1 MSRTKKY
8 DIIINT
14 LFRSDNAFSSVSLS
28 FAKEMAKTHR
38 VFYINHPYSI
48 KDIWK
53 ARKNA
58 KLKERLPTILR
69 GGVYYEKLKEIPE
82 NFVVATPPP
91 TIPINFLPN
100 NGLYNTLHKYN
111 QGVLLGAIKKIIAD
125 NNIKDYIYMTCY
137 DPFFVPILPKEMGAA
152 LNIYQCIDDI
162 STEAYVAKHGVR
174 LEEKAARD
182 SDITLVTSTNLWRH
196 FRAIQ
201 PETHIMHNAVDISIF
216 KNLYYRDIERPA
228 EIKDVKT
235 KIIGFTGNLDN
246 VRLDYRLM
254 RRLAEGHP
262 DKTLLL
268 VGPINSPEVYSE
280 GLDKMPN
287 VILTGAKTIYEVAT
301 YLKFMDVVILPSLLN
316 KMARSVYP
324 LKINEYLAAG
334 KSAISTSF
342 SDDIRSFQPHIRI
355 ADSHDHFVS
364 LIDEAINDYPE
375 HKIRQRMAIGE
386 SNTWK
391 DRVNEFWSITEAF
404 LQKKEKKE
412 PQEQKVETF
421 V

>member
-1 MSRTKKY
+1 MGKKY

-38 VFYINHPYSI
+38 VFYINHPYSL
-48 KDIWK
+48 KDIWDL
-53 ARKNA
+53 RRNE
-58 KLKERLPTILR
+58 KLKQRLPTILR
-69 GGVYYEKLKEIPE
+69 GGVFYENMKEIPE
-82 NFVVATPPP
+82 NFMVATPPP
-91 TIPINFLPN
+91 TIPINFLSN
-100 NGLYNTLHKYN
+100 NGLYKTMYKYN
-111 QGVLLGAIKKIIAD
+111 RNVLLNAVKKIIQD
-125 NNIKDYIYMTCY
+125 NDIKDYIYMTCY
-137 DPFFVPILPKEMGAA
+137 DPFFLPVLPKEMGAA
-152 LNIYQCIDDI
+152 INIYQCIDDI

-174 LEEKAARD
+174 LEEQAARD
-182 SDITLVTSTNLWRH
+182 SDLTLVTSTNLCR
-196 FRAIQ
+196 FYRQFQ
-201 PETHIMHNAVDISIF
+201 PETYIMHNAVDISIF

-287 VILTGAKTIYEVAT
+287 VILTGAKTIYEVAN

-316 KMARSVYP
+316 KMSRSVYP

-355 ADSHDHFVS
+355 ADSHDHFVQ
-364 LIDEAINDYPE
+364 LIDEAIADYPE
-375 HKIRQRMAIGE
+375 YKVRQRMAIGE

-391 DRVNEFWSITEAF
+391 DRVEEFWQITDAYFE
-404 LQKKEKKE
+404 KKEKE
-412 PQEQKVETF
+412 EQKIETL

>member
-1 MSRTKKY
+1 MSMRKKY

-38 VFYINHPYSI
+38 VFYVNHPYSV
-48 KDIWK
+48 KDIWDL
-53 ARKNA
+53 RRNE
-58 KLKERLPTILR
+58 KLKQRLPTILR
-69 GGVYYEKLKEIPE
+69 GDVFYEKLETIPE

-91 TIPINFLPN
+91 TIPINFLSN
-100 NGLYNTLHKYN
+100 NSLYETMYRYN
-111 QGVLLGAIKKIIAD
+111 KQVLLRAIKKVIAD

-137 DPFFVPILPKEMGAA
+137 DPFFVPVLPKEMGAA

-174 LEEKAARD
+174 LEEQAAKE

-196 FRAIQ
+196 FRQIQ

-216 KNLYYRDIERPA
+216 KNLYYRNIERPA

-287 VILTGAKTIYEVAT
+287 VILTGAKTIYEVAN
-301 YLKFMDVVILPSLLN
+301 YLKYMDVVILPSLLN
-316 KMARSVYP
+316 KMSRSVYP

-334 KSAISTSF
+334 KSAIATSF

-355 ADSHDHFVS
+355 AESHDHFVS
-364 LIDEAINDYPE
+364 LIDEAIGDYSE
-375 HKIRQRMAIGE
+375 TKVRQRMAIGE
-386 SNTWK
+386 SNTWG
-391 DRVNEFWSITEAF
+391 DRVNEFWGIVDTF
-404 LQKKEKKE
+404 LEKKEKKAE
-412 PQEQKVETF
+412 VFQSV
-421 V
+421 

>member
-1 MSRTKKY
+1 MRKKY

-38 VFYINHPYSI
+38 VFYINHPYSV
-48 KDIWK
+48 KDIWDL
-53 ARKNA
+53 RGDE
-58 KLKERLPTILR
+58 KLRERLPTILR
-69 GGVYYEKLKEIPE
+69 GGVFYEKLTSIPK
-82 NFVVATPPP
+82 NFIVATPSP

-100 NGLYNTLHKYN
+100 NSLYNTMYKYN
-111 QGVLLGAIKKIIAD
+111 RQVLLRAVKKVIQD
-125 NNIKDYIYMTCY
+125 NGIKDYIYLTCY
-137 DPFFVPILPKEMGAA
+137 DPFFVPVLPKEMGAA
-152 LNIYQCIDDI
+152 LSIYQCIDDI

-174 LEEKAARD
+174 LEEQAARE
-182 SDITLVTSTNLWRH
+182 SDLTLVTSTNLWRH
-196 FRAIQ
+196 FRQIQ
-201 PETHIMHNAVDISIF
+201 PETHIMHNAVDIAIF
-216 KNLYYRDIERPA
+216 KNLYYRDVERPA
-228 EIKDVKT
+228 EIKDIKT

-287 VILTGAKTIYEVAT
+287 VILTGAKTIYEVPN

-334 KSAISTSF
+334 KSAIATSF
-342 SDDIRSFQPHIRI
+342 SNDIRSFQPHIRI
-355 ADSHDHFVS
+355 ADSHDHFVE
-364 LIDEAINDYPE
+364 LIDEAITDYSE
-375 HKIRQRMAIGE
+375 TKVKQRMAIGE
-386 SNTWK
+386 SNTWG
-391 DRVNEFWSITEAF
+391 DRVNEFWNIVDTF
-404 LQKKEKKE
+404 LEKKQSKKE
-412 PQEQKVETF
+412 VLA
-421 V
+421 

>member
-1 MSRTKKY
+1 MSMGKKY

-53 ARKNA
+53 ARNNE
-58 KLKERLPTILR
+58 KLRERLPTILR
-69 GGVYYEKLKEIPE
+69 GGVYYENLKEIPE
-82 NFVVATPPP
+82 NFMVATPPP
-91 TIPINFLPN
+91 TIPINFLSN
-100 NGLYNTLHKYN
+100 NGLYKTMYKYN
-111 QGVLLGAIKKIIAD
+111 RNVLLNAVKKVIQD

-137 DPFFVPILPKEMGAA
+137 DPFFLPVLPKEMGAA

-174 LEEKAARD
+174 LEEQAARD
-182 SDITLVTSTNLWRH
+182 SDITLVTSTNLCR
-196 FRAIQ
+196 FYRQFQ
-201 PETHIMHNAVDISIF
+201 PETYIMHNAVDISIF
-216 KNLYYRDIERPA
+216 KNLYYRNDIDRPA

-355 ADSHDHFVS
+355 ADSHDHFVQ
-364 LIDEAINDYPE
+364 LIDEAIVDYPE
-375 HKIRQRMAIGE
+375 HKVRQRMAIGE

-391 DRVNEFWSITEAF
+391 ERVQEFWQITDAYF
-404 LQKKEKKE
+404 AKKEQKE
-412 PQEQKVETF
+412 ETL

>member
-1 MSRTKKY
+1 MSKRKKY

-28 FAKEMAKTHR
+28 FAKELAKTHR
-38 VFYINHPYSI
+38 VFYVNHPYSV
-48 KDIWK
+48 KDVWDL
-53 ARKNA
+53 RHDE
-58 KLKERLPTILR
+58 KLRERLPTILR
-69 GGVYYEKLKEIPE
+69 GGVFYEKLETIPA

-100 NGLYNTLHKYN
+100 NSLYKTLYQYN
-111 QGVLLGAIKKIIAD
+111 KQVLLKAIKKV
-125 NNIKDYIYMTCY
+125 IKDNKIKDFIYMTCY
-137 DPFFVPILPKEMGAA
+137 DPFFVPVLPKEMGAA

-162 STEAYVAKHGVR
+162 STEVYVSKHGVR
-174 LEEKAARD
+174 LEEQAARD

-196 FRAIQ
+196 YRQVQ

-216 KNLYYRDIERPA
+216 KNLYYRNIERPA
-228 EIKDVKT
+228 EIKDIKT
-235 KIIGFTGNLDN
+235 KIIGFTGNLDD
-246 VRLDYRLM
+246 VRLDYRLL

-287 VILTGAKTIYEVAT
+287 VILTGAKTIYEVPN
-301 YLKFMDVVILPSLLN
+301 YLKFMDVAILPSLLN
-316 KMARSVYP
+316 KMSRSVYP

-334 KSAISTSF
+334 KSAIATSF

-355 ADSHDHFVS
+355 ADSHDHFVN
-364 LIDEAINDYPE
+364 LIDKAVADYSE
-375 HKIRQRMAIGE
+375 TKVQQRMAIGE
-386 SNTWK
+386 SNTWG
-391 DRVNEFWSITEAF
+391 DRVNEFWDIVDTF
-404 LQKKEKKE
+404 LEKKE
-412 PQEQKVETF
+412 TKVEILA
-421 V
+421 

>member
-1 MSRTKKY
+1 MMSKRKKY

-38 VFYINHPYSI
+38 VFYVNHPYSV
-48 KDIWK
+48 KDIWDL
-53 ARKNA
+53 RRDE
-58 KLKERLPTILR
+58 KLRERLPTILR
-69 GGVYYEKLKEIPE
+69 GGVFYEKLETIPE

-91 TIPINFLPN
+91 TIPINFLSN
-100 NGLYNTLHKYN
+100 NGLYKTMYQYN
-111 QGVLLGAIKKIIAD
+111 KQVLLRAIKKVIND
-125 NNIKDYIYMTCY
+125 NKIKDFIYITCY
-137 DPFFVPILPKEMGAA
+137 DPFFVPVLPKEMGAA
-152 LNIYQCIDDI
+152 LNVYQCIDDI

-174 LEEKAARD
+174 LEEQAARD

-196 FRAIQ
+196 FHQIQ

-216 KNLYYRDIERPA
+216 KNLYYRDIDRPN
-228 EIKDVKT
+228 EIKDIKT
-235 KIIGFTGNLDN
+235 KIIGFTGNLDD

-287 VILTGAKTIYEVAT
+287 VILTGAKTIYEVPN
-301 YLKFMDVVILPSLLN
+301 YLKFMDVAILPSLLN
-316 KMARSVYP
+316 KMSRSVYP

-334 KSAISTSF
+334 KSAIATSF

-355 ADSHDHFVS
+355 ANSHDHFVQ
-364 LIDEAINDYPE
+364 LIDEAIGDYSE
-375 HKIRQRMAIGE
+375 ARVQQRIVIGE
-386 SNTWK
+386 SNTWG
-391 DRVNEFWSITEAF
+391 DRVREFWHIVDTF
-404 LQKKEKKE
+404 LEKKE
-412 PQEQKVETF
+412 NRVETLA
-421 V
+421 

>member
-1 MSRTKKY
+1 MSTRKKY

-38 VFYINHPYSI
+38 VFYVNHPYSV
-48 KDIWK
+48 KDIWDL
-53 ARKNA
+53 RRDE
-58 KLKERLPTILR
+58 KLRERLPTILR
-69 GGVYYEKLKEIPE
+69 GGVFYEKLETIPK

-91 TIPINFLPN
+91 TIPINFLSN
-100 NGLYNTLHKYN
+100 NGLYKTLYQYN
-111 QGVLLGAIKKIIAD
+111 KQVLLRAIKKVIKD

-137 DPFFVPILPKEMGAA
+137 DPFFVPVLPKEMGSA

-162 STEAYVAKHGVR
+162 STESYVAKHGVR
-174 LEEKAARD
+174 LEEQAARD
-182 SDITLVTSTNLWRH
+182 SDITLVTSTNLWRYY
-196 FRAIQ
+196 RQVQ

-216 KNLYYRDIERPA
+216 KNLYYRNIERPA
-228 EIKDVKT
+228 EIKDIKT
-235 KIIGFTGNLDN
+235 KIIGFTGNLDD

-287 VILTGAKTIYEVAT
+287 VILTGAKTIYEVPN
-301 YLKFMDVVILPSLLN
+301 YLKFMDVAILPSLLN
-316 KMARSVYP
+316 KMSRSVYP

-334 KSAISTSF
+334 KSAIATSF

-355 ADSHDHFVS
+355 ADSHDHFVN
-364 LIDEAINDYPE
+364 LIDEAIADYSE
-375 HKIRQRMAIGE
+375 TKVQQRMAIGE
-386 SNTWK
+386 SNTWG
-391 DRVNEFWSITEAF
+391 DRVREFWEIVDTF
-404 LQKKEKKE
+404 LEKKE
-412 PQEQKVETF
+412 NKVETL

>member
-1 MSRTKKY
+1 MRKKY

-38 VFYINHPYSI
+38 VFYVNHPYSV
-48 KDIWK
+48 KDIWDL
-53 ARKNA
+53 RRNE
-58 KLKERLPTILR
+58 KLKQRLPTILR
-69 GGVYYEKLKEIPE
+69 GGVFYEKLETIPE

-91 TIPINFLPN
+91 TIPINFLSN
-100 NGLYNTLHKYN
+100 NSLYETMYRYN
-111 QGVLLGAIKKIIAD
+111 KQVLLRAIKKVIAD

-137 DPFFVPILPKEMGAA
+137 DPFFVPVLPKEMGAA

-174 LEEKAARD
+174 LEEQAAKE

-196 FRAIQ
+196 FRQIQ

-216 KNLYYRDIERPA
+216 KNLYYRNIERPA

-287 VILTGAKTIYEVAT
+287 VILTGAKTIYEVAN
-301 YLKFMDVVILPSLLN
+301 YLKYMDVVILPSLLN
-316 KMARSVYP
+316 KMSRSVYP

-334 KSAISTSF
+334 KSAIATSF

-355 ADSHDHFVS
+355 AESHDHFVS
-364 LIDEAINDYPE
+364 LIDEAIDDYSE
-375 HKIRQRMAIGE
+375 TKVRQRMAIGE
-386 SNTWK
+386 SNTWG
-391 DRVNEFWSITEAF
+391 DRVNEFWGIVDTF
-404 LQKKEKKE
+404 LEKKEKKAE
-412 PQEQKVETF
+412 VFQSV
-421 V
+421 

>member
-1 MSRTKKY
+1 MSMRKKY

-38 VFYINHPYSI
+38 VFYVNHPYSV
-48 KDIWK
+48 KDIWDL
-53 ARKNA
+53 RRNE
-58 KLKERLPTILR
+58 KLKQRLPTILR
-69 GGVYYEKLKEIPE
+69 GGVFYEKLETIPE

-91 TIPINFLPN
+91 TIPINFLSN
-100 NGLYNTLHKYN
+100 NSLYETMYRYN
-111 QGVLLGAIKKIIAD
+111 KQVLLRAIKKVIAD

-137 DPFFVPILPKEMGAA
+137 DPFFVPVLPKEMGAA

-174 LEEKAARD
+174 LEEQAAKE

-196 FRAIQ
+196 FRQIQ

-216 KNLYYRDIERPA
+216 KNLYYRNIERPA

-287 VILTGAKTIYEVAT
+287 VILTGAKTIYEVAN
-301 YLKFMDVVILPSLLN
+301 YLKYMDVVILPSLLN
-316 KMARSVYP
+316 KMSRSVYP

-334 KSAISTSF
+334 KSAIATSF

-355 ADSHDHFVS
+355 AESHDHFVS
-364 LIDEAINDYPE
+364 LIDEAIGDYSE
-375 HKIRQRMAIGE
+375 TKVRQRMAIGE
-386 SNTWK
+386 SNTWG
-391 DRVNEFWSITEAF
+391 DRVNEFWGIVDTF
-404 LQKKEKKE
+404 LEKKEKKAE
-412 PQEQKVETF
+412 VFQSV
-421 V
+421 

>member
-1 MSRTKKY
+1 MSMGKKY

-53 ARKNA
+53 ARNNE
-58 KLKERLPTILR
+58 KLRERLPTILR
-69 GGVYYEKLKEIPE
+69 GGVYYEKMKEIPE
-82 NFVVATPPP
+82 NFLVATPPP
-91 TIPINFLPN
+91 TIPINFLSN
-100 NGLYNTLHKYN
+100 NGLYKTMYKYN
-111 QGVLLGAIKKIIAD
+111 RNVLLNAVKKVIQD

-137 DPFFVPILPKEMGAA
+137 DPFFLPVLPKEMGAA

-174 LEEKAARD
+174 LEEQAARD
-182 SDITLVTSTNLWRH
+182 SDITLVTSTNLCR
-196 FRAIQ
+196 FYRQFQ

-216 KNLYYRDIERPA
+216 KNLYYRNDIERPA

-355 ADSHDHFVS
+355 ADSHDHFVQ
-364 LIDEAINDYPE
+364 LIDEAIVDYPE
-375 HKIRQRMAIGE
+375 NKVRQRMAIGE

-391 DRVNEFWSITEAF
+391 ERVEEFWQITDAYF
-404 LQKKEKKE
+404 AKKEQKE
-412 PQEQKVETF
+412 ETL